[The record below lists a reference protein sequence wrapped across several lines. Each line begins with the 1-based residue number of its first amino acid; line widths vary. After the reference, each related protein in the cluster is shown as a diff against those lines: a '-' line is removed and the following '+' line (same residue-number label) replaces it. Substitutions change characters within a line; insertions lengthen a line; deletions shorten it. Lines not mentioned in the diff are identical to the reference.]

1 MSDRKTERLINL
13 TLALLA
19 TKRYLKKSEI
29 LSNVAGYEG
38 TQEAKERMFERDK
51 DDLRSLGIEIEVGDL
66 DIFFEDEPGYRIPQ
80 KSYELNV
87 PNLSG
92 RELALLSIASSFWND
107 SVLAPNAQSGIRKLQ
122 SLGIPATLEF
132 EFRMKYRFDNPS
144 ELLEEIAKAILQKS
158 RIKFSYDSSS
168 LKVRHLEPYR
178 IVFWNSYWYLIGMD
192 IDRTGIRLFKLS
204 RFLGGIETSKKKN
217 EFKIPADFA
226 VADHLPKSDVE
237 VIHSAKIEIRRE
249 TGTLLRQ
256 RGKLLSQES
265 EYDTYE
271 INYENERVF
280 LRELIWHGVNVRI
293 LEPANLKEQLL
304 SIVDGV
310 LA

>member
-144 ELLEEIAKAILQKS
+144 ELLEEIARAILQKS

-217 EFKIPADFA
+217 EFEIPADFA

>member
-1 MSDRKTERLINL
+1 VSDRKTERLINL

-144 ELLEEIAKAILQKS
+144 ELLEDIAKAILQKS

-204 RFLGGIETSKKKN
+204 RFLGGIETSKKKY
-217 EFKIPADFA
+217 EFEIPSDFE
-226 VADHLPKSDVE
+226 VSDHLPKSNVE

-256 RGKLLSQES
+256 RGKLLSQGS

-280 LRELIWHGVNVRI
+280 LRELIWHGANVRI

-304 SIVDGV
+304 AIVDGV

>member
-29 LSNVAGYEG
+29 LTNVQGYEG

-87 PNLSG
+87 PNLTS

-107 SVLAPNAQSGIRKLQ
+107 SILAPSAQSGIRKLR
-122 SLGIPATLEF
+122 SLGIPATLDF

-144 ELLEEIAKAILQKS
+144 QLLEEIAKAILQKS
-158 RIKFSYDSSS
+158 EISFAYDSSS
-168 LKVRHLEPYR
+168 LKTRHLQPYR
-178 IVFWNSYWYLIGMD
+178 IVFWNSFWYLIGMD
-192 IDRTGIRLFKLS
+192 LDRKAIRLFKIS
-204 RFLGGIETSKKKN
+204 RFLGGVEISKKKN
-217 EFKIPADFA
+217 QFEIPQDFD
-226 VADHLPKSDVE
+226 VSEYLPKNDISI
-237 VIHSAKIEIRRE
+237 IHSAKVEIKKDSAI
-249 TGTLLRQ
+249 LLRE
-256 RGKLLSQES
+256 RGKLISQGEDF
-265 EYDTYE
+265 DTYE
-271 INYENERVF
+271 INFEHERIF
-280 LRELIWHGVNVRI
+280 LREIIWHGANVRI
-293 LEPANLKEQLL
+293 IEPANLVEQLL
-304 SIVDGV
+304 DLVDGV
-310 LA
+310 LS

>member
-29 LSNVAGYEG
+29 LANVQGYEG

-87 PNLSG
+87 PNLTS

-107 SVLAPNAQSGIRKLQ
+107 SILAPSAQSGIRKLR
-122 SLGIPATLEF
+122 SLGIPATLDF

-144 ELLEEIAKAILQKS
+144 QLLEEIAKAILQKS
-158 RIKFSYDSSS
+158 EISFAYDSSS
-168 LKVRHLEPYR
+168 LKTRHLQPYR
-178 IVFWNSYWYLIGMD
+178 IVFWNSFWYLIGMD
-192 IDRTGIRLFKLS
+192 LDRKAIRLFKIS
-204 RFLGGIETSKKKN
+204 RFLGGVEISKKKN
-217 EFKIPADFA
+217 QFEIPQDFD
-226 VADHLPKSDVE
+226 VSEYLPKNDISIIHNAKVE
-237 VIHSAKIEIRRE
+237 IKKDSAI
-249 TGTLLRQ
+249 LLRE
-256 RGKLLSQES
+256 RGKLISQGEDF
-265 EYDTYE
+265 DTYE
-271 INYENERVF
+271 INFEYERIF
-280 LRELIWHGVNVRI
+280 LREIIWHGANVRI
-293 LEPANLKEQLL
+293 IEPANLVEQLL
-304 SIVDGV
+304 DLVDGV
-310 LA
+310 LS

>member
-107 SVLAPNAQSGIRKLQ
+107 SVLGPNAQSGIRKLQ

-204 RFLGGIETSKKKN
+204 RFLGGIEISKKKN
-217 EFKIPADFA
+217 EFEIPSDFA
-226 VADHLPKSDVE
+226 VAAHLPKSDVE

-256 RGKLLSQES
+256 RGKLLSQGS

-280 LRELIWHGVNVRI
+280 LRELIWHGANVRI

-304 SIVDGV
+304 AIVDGV

>member
-1 MSDRKTERLINL
+1 VSDRKTERLINL

-158 RIKFSYDSSS
+158 RIKFAYDSSS

-192 IDRTGIRLFKLS
+192 IDRMGIRLFKLS
-204 RFLGGIETSKKKN
+204 RFLGGIEISKKKN
-217 EFKIPADFA
+217 EFEIPSDFA

-256 RGKLLSQES
+256 RGKLLSQGS

-304 SIVDGV
+304 AIVDGV

>member
-122 SLGIPATLEF
+122 SLGIPATIEF

-144 ELLEEIAKAILQKS
+144 ELLEEIAKAILEKS
-158 RIKFSYDSSS
+158 KIKFSYDSSS

-204 RFLGGIETSKKKN
+204 RFLGGIETSKKKY
-217 EFKIPADFA
+217 EFEIPSDFE
-226 VADHLPKSDVE
+226 VSDHLPKSNVE

-256 RGKLLSQES
+256 RGKLLSQGS

-280 LRELIWHGVNVRI
+280 LRELIWHGANVRI

-304 SIVDGV
+304 AIVDGV

>member
-1 MSDRKTERLINL
+1 VSDRKTERLINL

-29 LSNVAGYEG
+29 LTNVQGYEG

-66 DIFFEDEPGYRIPQ
+66 DVFFEDEPGYRIPQ
-80 KSYELNV
+80 KSYELKV
-87 PNLSG
+87 PNLTS

-144 ELLEEIAKAILQKS
+144 ELLEQITKAILQKS

-168 LKVRHLEPYR
+168 LKLRHLEPYR
-178 IVFWNSYWYLIGMD
+178 IVFWNSYWYLIGFD
-192 IDRTGIRLFKLS
+192 IDRKGIRLFKLS
-204 RFLGGIETSKKKN
+204 RFLGAFEVSKKKN
-217 EFKIPADFA
+217 EFEIPKDFN
-226 VADHLPKSDVE
+226 VSDHIPKSDIE
-237 VIHSAKIEIRRE
+237 VVHTAKVEIRRE
-249 TGTLLRQ
+249 AGKLLRQ
-256 RGKLLSQES
+256 RGKLLSQGTEF
-265 EYDTYE
+265 DTYE
-271 INYENERVF
+271 INYENEGVF
-280 LRELIWHGVNVRI
+280 LRELIWHGVSVRI
-293 LEPANLKEQLL
+293 LEPVNLKDRLL
-304 SIVDGV
+304 SIIDGV

>member
-1 MSDRKTERLINL
+1 VYDRKTERLINL

-29 LSNVAGYEG
+29 LTTVAGYEG

-107 SVLAPNAQSGIRKLQ
+107 SVLAPTAQSGIRKLQ
-122 SLGIPATLEF
+122 SLGIPAVLEF

-144 ELLEEIAKAILQKS
+144 HLLEQLAGAILQKS

-168 LKVRHLEPYR
+168 LKLRHLEPYR
-178 IVFWNSYWYLIGMD
+178 IVFWNSYWYLIGLD
-192 IDRTGIRLFKLS
+192 IDRKGIRLFKLS
-204 RFLGGIETSKKKN
+204 RFLGGVETSKNKN
-217 EFKIPADFA
+217 EFEIPADFL
-226 VADHLPKSDVE
+226 VTDHLPKSDVE
-237 VIHSAKIEIRRE
+237 VIHSSKIEIKKE

-256 RGKLLSQES
+256 RGILLAQGE
-265 EYDTYE
+265 EFDTYE

-280 LRELIWHGVNVRI
+280 VRELIWHGVNVRV
-293 LEPANLKEQLL
+293 LEPLNLKEELVSLL
-304 SIVDGV
+304 DGV
-310 LA
+310 LK

>member
-1 MSDRKTERLINL
+1 VSDRKTERLINL

-80 KSYELNV
+80 KSYELNI

-217 EFKIPADFA
+217 EFEIPADFA

>member
-29 LSNVAGYEG
+29 LANVQGYEG

-87 PNLSG
+87 PNLTS

-107 SVLAPNAQSGIRKLQ
+107 SILAPSAQSGIRKLR
-122 SLGIPATLEF
+122 SLGIPASLDF

-144 ELLEEIAKAILQKS
+144 QLLEEIAKAILQKS
-158 RIKFSYDSSS
+158 EISFAYDSSS
-168 LKVRHLEPYR
+168 LKTRHLQPYR
-178 IVFWNSYWYLIGMD
+178 IVFWNGFWYLIGMD
-192 IDRTGIRLFKLS
+192 LDRKAIRLFKIS
-204 RFLGGIETSKKKN
+204 RFLGGVEISKKKN
-217 EFKIPADFA
+217 QFEIPQDFD
-226 VADHLPKSDVE
+226 VSEYLPKNDISIIHNAKVE
-237 VIHSAKIEIRRE
+237 IKKDSAI
-249 TGTLLRQ
+249 LLRE
-256 RGKLLSQES
+256 RGKLISQGEDF
-265 EYDTYE
+265 DTYE
-271 INYENERVF
+271 INFEYERIF
-280 LRELIWHGVNVRI
+280 LREIIWHGSNVRI
-293 LEPANLKEQLL
+293 IEPANLVEQLL
-304 SIVDGV
+304 DLVDGV
-310 LA
+310 LS

>member
-1 MSDRKTERLINL
+1 VSDRKTERLINL

-158 RIKFSYDSSS
+158 KIKFSYDSSS

-204 RFLGGIETSKKKN
+204 RFLGGIEISKKKN
-217 EFKIPADFA
+217 EFEIPSDFA

-237 VIHSAKIEIRRE
+237 VIHCAKIEIRRE

-256 RGKLLSQES
+256 RGKLLSQGS

-271 INYENERVF
+271 LNYENERVF

-304 SIVDGV
+304 AIIDGV

>member
-144 ELLEEIAKAILQKS
+144 DLLEEIAKAILQKS

-217 EFKIPADFA
+217 EFEIPADFA

-256 RGKLLSQES
+256 RGKLLLQGS

-271 INYENERVF
+271 INYENERIF

>member
-132 EFRMKYRFDNPS
+132 EFRMRYRFDNPS

-158 RIKFSYDSSS
+158 KIKFSYDSSS

-192 IDRTGIRLFKLS
+192 IDRKGIRLFKLS
-204 RFLGGIETSKKKN
+204 RFLGGIEISKKKN
-217 EFKIPADFA
+217 EFEIPADFA
-226 VADHLPKSDVE
+226 VVDHLPKSDVE

-256 RGKLLSQES
+256 RGKLLSQGS

-271 INYENERVF
+271 INYENERIF
-280 LRELIWHGVNVRI
+280 LRELIWHGANVRI

-310 LA
+310 LE